1 MSSDVFT
8 SQPSRFRLLGTR
20 HGCVLFCAFHVP
32 GCRARPANFQCDS
45 RGWKLWGLP
54 ESRFW
59 PLGVGVSSPRD
70 AGRLCR
76 TAILHVHWNRVAD
89 ACGKG
94 PGAPS
99 VGQSY
104 LAIHATS
111 SWGCLVFDVI
121 IAIWFLAG
129 APALVGHGTK
139 SPADGVRLSGR
150 LATVGT
156 EWKSS
161 CRSHINGRAQR

>member
-1 MSSDVFT
+1 MFSPPSLLASDYYG
-8 SQPSRFRLLGTR
+8 PAIAA
-20 HGCVLFCAFHVP
+20 VLFCAFHVP

-104 LAIHATS
+104 LAIHADLS
-111 SWGCLVFDVI
+111 LGVLGLRRNHRDLV
-121 IAIWFLAG
+121 
-129 APALVGHGTK
+129 P
-139 SPADGVRLSGR
+139 
-150 LATVGT
+150 
-156 EWKSS
+156 
-161 CRSHINGRAQR
+161 CRCACASRTWN